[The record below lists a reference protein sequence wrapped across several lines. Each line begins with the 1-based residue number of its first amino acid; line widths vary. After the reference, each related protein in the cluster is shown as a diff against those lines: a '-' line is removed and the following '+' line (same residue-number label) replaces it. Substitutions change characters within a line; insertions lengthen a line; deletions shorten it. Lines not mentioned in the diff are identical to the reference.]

1 MTQQPD
7 PTPGSWHI
15 NHTDDGLEVLA
26 GDLLIAT
33 VNGSTKDVEVV
44 GLDERTTDANASLI
58 AAAPDL
64 LAAPKRVL
72 ELGERAN
79 LFHWEDA
86 EVIGEARA
94 AKGKFEAKGRSPN
107 VSRSQ

>member
-7 PTPGSWHI
+7 PTPGPWHI

-33 VNGSTKDVEVV
+33 INGSTEDVEVV
-44 GLDERTTDANASLI
+44 GLDERTTDVNASLI
-58 AAAPDL
+58 AASPDL
-64 LAAPKRVL
+64 LAALERVL

-86 EVIGEARA
+86 ELIGQARA
-94 AKGKFEAKGRSPN
+94 AVAKAMGK
-107 VSRSQ
+107 V